1 MATFEHYFIED
12 PSTHKEPRNIYY
24 TLRDDE
30 ATVRRILETFGLNPD
45 GGHIINGH
53 VPVIVKKKERPL
65 KAGGK
70 LIVIDGGFSPAYQ
83 KKTGI
88 AGYTLVYNS
97 WGLLLSTHQ
106 RREANPSADMVIH
119 DIDCTTEII
128 ENQHYRV
135 RIKDTDV
142 GREIQGRIEELTAL
156 HDAYR
161 EGKIANKKQ

>member
-1 MATFEHYFIED
+1 M
-12 PSTHKEPRNIYY
+12 
-24 TLRDDE
+24 
-30 ATVRRILETFGLNPD
+30 
-45 GGHIINGH
+45 
-53 VPVIVKKKERPL
+53 
-65 KAGGK
+65 
-70 LIVIDGGFSPAYQ
+70 
-83 KKTGI
+83 
-88 AGYTLVYNS
+88 VYNS

-128 ENQHYRV
+128 ENQHRRV

-161 EGKIANKKQ
+161 EGAIA